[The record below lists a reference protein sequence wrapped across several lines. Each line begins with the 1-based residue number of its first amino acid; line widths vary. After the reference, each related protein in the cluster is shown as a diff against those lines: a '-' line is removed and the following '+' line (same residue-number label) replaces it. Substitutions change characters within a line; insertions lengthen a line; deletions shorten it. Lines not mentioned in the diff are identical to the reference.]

1 MADNKVTPMMQQYL
15 AVKEQYQ
22 DCLLFY
28 RMGDFYELFFDDA
41 KKASQALDLVLTT
54 RGHHLG
60 ENIPM
65 CGVPFHA
72 YENYLVRLVK
82 AGYKVAICEQM
93 ENPAE
98 AKKRGSAAIVKRDV
112 IRVVTAG
119 TLTEDTLLN
128 ARRNNYLACVV
139 MGANGCGVA
148 WVDMSTGSFYV
159 QETTLL
165 HLPSVLARIEA
176 SEVLVEEEFE
186 SKYPHFWDS
195 SFGQLAER
203 PAELFSILRHQEI
216 VDKYPAFSKKEQIA
230 IGVLL
235 GYLEETQKGSM
246 PVLMAPQKVN
256 ENSVME
262 IDGATRRSLELTTS
276 LSDEH
281 GAKSLLHVIDATLT
295 GAGARLLA
303 SYLASPLTNLDEING
318 RLDRVQYFV
327 DHALIL
333 DQVRELFK
341 SIPDIERSLSRLS
354 LGRGSPK
361 DMWAIV
367 HGLEKIPALRNML
380 QDTPFALEDCKI
392 RLGNHSGLCD
402 DIGSALLPE
411 EECPTFTREGGFIRA
426 EASAELADILNTK
439 ENAKRI
445 IMDLQHKYI
454 QETGISNLKITFNN
468 LVGYYIEVPA
478 KQAEPLLMEKDR
490 GYIHRQTLAN
500 SVRFTTAELSDWAS
514 KIIHADERALA
525 MELQLFEQLRA
536 QILANSESILA
547 SSLALAEIDVALS
560 GATLSLENN
569 WTRPVLTEDL
579 DFHIVNG
586 RHPVV
591 EEALKK
597 EKQAFIPN
605 DCVMDDGQ
613 TLWLLTGPN
622 MAGKSTFL
630 RQNAL
635 IAIMAQIGYF
645 VPADSAKI
653 GLIDRIFSRVGA
665 SDDLARGRSTFMVE
679 MVEVAT
685 ILKNATDRS
694 LVILDE
700 VGRGTATFDG
710 LSIAWATV
718 EYLHNVVRSRALFAT
733 HYHELTGL
741 AGRLNHLVLY
751 TMKIKEWQGDIV
763 FLHEVAAGAVDRS
776 YGVHVAKL
784 AGVPQVVLDRASTIL
799 DQLEA
804 KKREQ
809 KPLFDDLP
817 LFSALEQEKK
827 PSQESSELEK
837 QIKQLDVDALSPK
850 EALEFLY
857 QLKQKVEDA

>member
-139 MGANGCGVA
+139 TGSNGCGVA
-148 WVDMSTGSFYV
+148 WIDMSTGSFYV
-159 QETTLL
+159 QETSML

-176 SEVLVEEEFE
+176 SEVLVEEGFE
-186 SKYPHFWDS
+186 TKYPHFWDS

-203 PAELFSILRHQEI
+203 PADLFSILRYQDITE
-216 VDKYPAFSKKEQIA
+216 KYPTFSTKEQIA

-256 ENSVME
+256 ENYVME

-303 SYLASPLTNLDEING
+303 SYLSAPLMQQDEING
-318 RLDRVQYFV
+318 RLDRIQYFL
-327 DHALIL
+327 DRPLIL
-333 DQVRELFK
+333 EQMQNIFK

-367 HGLEKIPALRNML
+367 HGLDRIPELRNL
-380 QDTPFALEDCKI
+380 LTDAPAALEDCKI
-392 RLGNHSGLCD
+392 RLGNHTALCD
-402 DIGSALLPE
+402 ELSNMLLPE
-411 EECPTFTREGGFIRA
+411 EQCPTFTRDGGFIRA
-426 EASAELADILNTK
+426 EASAELADILHTK
-439 ENAKRI
+439 DNAKRI

-454 QETGISNLKITFNN
+454 QDTGITNLKITFNN

-478 KQAEPLLMEKDR
+478 KQAEPLLMEKER

-514 KIIHADERALA
+514 KIIHADERALVL
-525 MELQLFEQLRA
+525 ELQLFEQLRT
-536 QILANSESILA
+536 QILANSENILA
-547 SSLALAEIDVALS
+547 SSLALAEIDVAMS
-560 GATLSLENN
+560 CAKLSLENN
-569 WTRPVLTEDL
+569 WTRPILTDGT
-579 DFHIVNG
+579 DFEIVGG

-591 EEALKK
+591 EAALKK
-597 EKQAFIPN
+597 EKQPFIPN
-605 DCVMDDGQ
+605 DCVMGEGK

-635 IAIMAQIGYF
+635 IAIMAQIGCF

-685 ILKNATDRS
+685 ILKNATERS

-718 EYLHNVVRSRALFAT
+718 EYLHNVIRARALFAT

-741 AGRLNHLVLY
+741 SGRLDHLALY

-763 FLHEVAAGAVDRS
+763 FLHEVEAGAVDRS

-784 AGVPQVVLDRASTIL
+784 AGVPQVVLDRASVIL
-799 DQLEA
+799 DQLEE
-804 KKREQ
+804 KKKEQ

-817 LFSALEQEKK
+817 LFSAVEYKEKT
-827 PSQESSELEK
+827 SHIDSELEK
-837 QIKQLDVDALSPK
+837 QLRQLDVDALSPR

-857 QLKQKVEDA
+857 QLKQKMEDV